1 MNKYELVFISIIKM
15 MLKIEKNFSLSKN
28 IIFLKLILGINFIGY
43 VKIFIRDLNII
54 KLRINL
60 HSLNKNKYGIFDMP
74 NQLIKK

>member
-1 MNKYELVFISIIKM
+1 MIIKM
-15 MLKIEKNFSLSKN
+15 QNIEQKISLSKN
-28 IIFLKLILGINFIGY
+28 IIFLKLIVGINFIGY

>member
-1 MNKYELVFISIIKM
+1 
-15 MLKIEKNFSLSKN
+15 MLNIEQKISLSKN
-28 IIFLKLILGINFIGY
+28 PIFLKLIVGINFIGY

-60 HSLNKNKYGIFDMP
+60 HSLNKNKYGIFDIP

>member
-1 MNKYELVFISIIKM
+1 MNKYELLFISIIKM

-43 VKIFIRDLNII
+43 VRIFIRDLNII

-60 HSLNKNKYGIFDMP
+60 HSLNKNKYRIFDIP

>member
-1 MNKYELVFISIIKM
+1 
-15 MLKIEKNFSLSKN
+15 MLNIEQKISLSKN
-28 IIFLKLILGINFIGY
+28 PIFLKLIVGINFIGY

-54 KLRINL
+54 KSRINL

>member
-1 MNKYELVFISIIKM
+1 
-15 MLKIEKNFSLSKN
+15 MLNIEQKISLSKN
-28 IIFLKLILGINFIGY
+28 IVFLKLIVGINFIGY
-43 VKIFIRDLNII
+43 VKILIRDLNII

>member
-1 MNKYELVFISIIKM
+1 MIIKM
-15 MLKIEKNFSLSKN
+15 QNIEQKISLSKN
-28 IIFLKLILGINFIGY
+28 IIFLKLIVGINFIGY

-60 HSLNKNKYGIFDMP
+60 HSLNKNKYGIFDIP

>member
-1 MNKYELVFISIIKM
+1 MIIRM
-15 MLKIEKNFSLSKN
+15 QNIEQKISLSKN
-28 IIFLKLILGINFIGY
+28 IIFLKLIVGINFIGY

-54 KLRINL
+54 KSRINL

>member
-1 MNKYELVFISIIKM
+1 MIIKM
-15 MLKIEKNFSLSKN
+15 QNIEQKISLSKN
-28 IIFLKLILGINFIGY
+28 IIFLKLIVGINFIGY

-54 KLRINL
+54 KSRINL

>member
-1 MNKYELVFISIIKM
+1 MIIKM
-15 MLKIEKNFSLSKN
+15 QNIEQKISLSKN
-28 IIFLKLILGINFIGY
+28 IIFLKLIVGINFIVY
-43 VKIFIRDLNII
+43 LKIFIRDLNII

>member
-1 MNKYELVFISIIKM
+1 
-15 MLKIEKNFSLSKN
+15 MLNIQQKIFFSKI
-28 IIFLKLILGINFIGY
+28 IIFLKLIVGINFIGY

>member
-1 MNKYELVFISIIKM
+1 MIIIM
-15 MLKIEKNFSLSKN
+15 QNIEQKISLSKN
-28 IIFLKLILGINFIGY
+28 IIFLKLIVGINFIGY

>member
-1 MNKYELVFISIIKM
+1 MKI
-15 MLKIEKNFSLSKN
+15 MLNIQQKISLSKN
-28 IIFLKLILGINFIGY
+28 IIFIKLIVGINFIGY

-54 KLRINL
+54 KSRINL

>member
-1 MNKYELVFISIIKM
+1 MIIIM
-15 MLKIEKNFSLSKN
+15 QNIEQKISLSKN
-28 IIFLKLILGINFIGY
+28 IIFLKLIVGINFIGY

-54 KLRINL
+54 KSRINL

>member
-1 MNKYELVFISIIKM
+1 MIMLNIKQ
-15 MLKIEKNFSLSKN
+15 KITLSKN
-28 IIFLKLILGINFIGY
+28 IIISKLNVGINFIGY